1 MFLAP
6 LFGTALLLTVAT
18 DPSRDTA
25 NVGSLSTQEKLA
37 ATAPLVQAATQCI
50 VQAVTG
56 DPRYGG
62 KPDAQLGDLIVE
74 VMPSCVTQVRSMI
87 DAYDRY
93 YGEGSGA
100 AFFMGPYLDVL
111 PRAIAAGAK
120 DMAR

>member
-37 ATAPLVQAATQCI
+37 ATEPLVQAATQCL
-50 VQAVTG
+50 VRTVTG

-62 KPDAQLGDLIVE
+62 HPDVQLADLIIDS
-74 VMPSCVTQVRSMI
+74 MPSCVTQVRSMI

-120 DMAR
+120 GRAR